1 MKIRYSLLI
10 LALLFPLVSKSEQN
24 TLTMHRENTMSK
36 PDFTNAL
43 TPQERADLI
52 TTIKLAMRIL
62 VDNTLLEEQ
71 KESRFFDSFRVSYPK
86 HGPINRTTLT
96 KGGVLILSFLNDSKD
111 SIIWSSGG
119 ISFDHKRFNTD
130 ELRTLFTPDEFDKVL
145 DLTFEKVNKEIVEYQ
160 GKEVGS
166 YYLYTYHWKLN
177 SKLKVMFRVQ
187 DNFYI
192 KEDNYPRDFYM
203 IDMVLDK

>member
-1 MKIRYSLLI
+1 MSIKYSLLI

-24 TLTMHRENTMSK
+24 TLTAHRENIMSK

-52 TTIKLAMRIL
+52 TAIKILMKIL

-71 KESRFFDSFRVSYPK
+71 KESKFFDAFNVSYPK
-86 HGPINRTTLT
+86 NGPINRASLT
-96 KGGVLILSFLNDSKD
+96 KKDLLVLGLFNDAKD
-111 SIIWSSGG
+111 KVIWSRGG
-119 ISFDHKRFNTD
+119 ITFDYKRFNTD
-130 ELRTLFTPDEFDKVL
+130 ELRTLFTPDDFDKAL
-145 DLTFEKVNKEIVEYQ
+145 DLTFEKANKEIIEYK
-160 GKEVGS
+160 GKEIGS
-166 YYLYTYHWKLN
+166 YHQYTYHWKLN
-177 SKLKVMFRVQ
+177 NKLKVMFRVQ

-203 IDMVLDK
+203 VDMVLDN

>member
-24 TLTMHRENTMSK
+24 TLTAHRENIMSK
-36 PDFTNAL
+36 PDYTNAL

-52 TTIKLAMRIL
+52 ATIKIAMQIL
-62 VDNTLLEEQ
+62 VNNSLLEEQ
-71 KESRFFDSFRVSYPK
+71 KESKFFNSFDVSYPK
-86 HGPINRTTLT
+86 VGQVDSTVFT
-96 KGGVLILSFLNDSKD
+96 KKD
-111 SIIWSSGG
+111 LLELYFNNFNKDKIIWSSGG
-119 ISFDHKRFNTD
+119 IAFDNKRFNTE
-130 ELRTLFTPDEFDKVL
+130 ELRTLFTPDDFDKELNLV
-145 DLTFEKVNKEIVEYQ
+145 FERANKETVEYK
-160 GKEVGS
+160 GKEIGS

-177 SKLKVMFRVQ
+177 NKLKVMFRVQ

-203 IDMVLDK
+203 IDMALDN

>member
-10 LALLFPLVSKSEQN
+10 LVLLFPLVSKSGQN
-24 TLTMHRENTMSK
+24 TLPTHRENVMSK
-36 PDFTNAL
+36 PDYTNTL

-52 TTIKLAMRIL
+52 TTIKILMKIL
-62 VDNTLLEEQ
+62 VDNALLEEQ
-71 KESRFFDSFRVSYPK
+71 KESKFFDALEPFYPK
-86 HGPINRTTLT
+86 NGPMNAFFMSKKGLLNVTLRN
-96 KGGVLILSFLNDSKD
+96 SSKD
-111 SIIWSSGG
+111 KIIWNSGG
-119 ISFDHKRFNTD
+119 ISFDHERFNTN
-130 ELRTLFTPDEFDKVL
+130 ELRTLFTPDDFDKAL
-145 DLTFEKVNKEIVEYQ
+145 DLTFEKANKEIVEYK

-177 SKLKVMFRVQ
+177 HKLKVMFRVQ

-203 IDMVLDK
+203 IDMELTN

>member
-24 TLTMHRENTMSK
+24 TLTAHRENIMSK
-36 PDFTNAL
+36 PDYTNAL

-52 TTIKLAMRIL
+52 ATIKIAMQIL
-62 VDNTLLEEQ
+62 VNNSLLEEQ
-71 KESRFFDSFRVSYPK
+71 KESKFFNSFDVSYPK
-86 HGPINRTTLT
+86 VGQVDGTVFT
-96 KGGVLILSFLNDSKD
+96 KKD
-111 SIIWSSGG
+111 LLELYFNNFNKDKIIWSSGG
-119 ISFDHKRFNTD
+119 IAFDNKRFNTE
-130 ELRTLFTPDEFDKVL
+130 ELRTLFTPDDFDKELNLV
-145 DLTFEKVNKEIVEYQ
+145 FERANKETVEYK
-160 GKEVGS
+160 GKEIGS

-177 SKLKVMFRVQ
+177 NKLKVMFRVQ

-203 IDMVLDK
+203 IDMALDN